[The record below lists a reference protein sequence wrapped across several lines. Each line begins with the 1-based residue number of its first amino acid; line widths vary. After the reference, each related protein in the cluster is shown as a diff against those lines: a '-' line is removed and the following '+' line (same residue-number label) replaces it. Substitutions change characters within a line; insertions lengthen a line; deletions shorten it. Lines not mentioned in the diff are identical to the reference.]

1 MYIIIHSSL
10 NFQLS
15 TYLTPGSDVNF
26 MRGTT
31 PWIEEGWRWDFD
43 EVMNDDSIPNMK
55 DWKRLRNQRFNTLIK
70 DKEPLQKEPVSISM
84 DQDKEDEEKK
94 FIRDTTMVC

>member
-31 PWIEEGWRWDFD
+31 PWIEEGWRWNFD
-43 EVMNDDSIPNMK
+43 EVMNDDSILLMK
-55 DWKRLRNQRFNTLIK
+55 LFLKVLTI
-70 DKEPLQKEPVSISM
+70 PLQSLDSSVPS
-84 DQDKEDEEKK
+84 QL
-94 FIRDTTMVC
+94 

>member
-31 PWIEEGWRWDFD
+31 PWIEEGWRWNFD
-43 EVMNDDSIPNMK
+43 EVMNDDSILLMK
-55 DWKRLRNQRFNTLIK
+55 LFLKVLTI
-70 DKEPLQKEPVSISM
+70 PLQSLDSNAPS
-84 DQDKEDEEKK
+84 QL
-94 FIRDTTMVC
+94 